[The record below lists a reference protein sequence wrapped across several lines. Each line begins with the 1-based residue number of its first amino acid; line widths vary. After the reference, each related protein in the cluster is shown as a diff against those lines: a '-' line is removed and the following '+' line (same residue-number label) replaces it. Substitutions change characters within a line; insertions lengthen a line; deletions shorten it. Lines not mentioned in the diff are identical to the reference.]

1 MSINFFDLRIHR
13 RFVNLNDFGNFLA
26 VQLINFLFSSTSISP
41 FSHSD
46 LFLLSF
52 SSNFIFYFFIHSLQ
66 ISYFISSFILFQFHI
81 LFLLSFSS
89 NFIFYFFFHSLPNL
103 CFISSFILFQFH
115 ILFLLS
121 FSFFFLFFPSFI
133 FFLLFFFSVFTISS
147 PISAFLHN
155 IFWDRFLTT
164 ALSPSFDVR
173 IPLAPNTY
181 GKN

>member
-89 NFIFYFFFHSLPNL
+89 NFIFYFFFHSL
-103 CFISSFILFQFH
+103 SSFFF
-115 ILFLLS
+115 FLLS
-121 FSFFFLFFPSFI
+121 YFSFFHIFPSFI
-133 FFLLFFFSVFTISS
+133 FFSVFTISS